1 MYSIESDNIIL
12 FIVLLYRK
20 YFRVICI
27 CIFYILLGCLCKKRF
42 ES

>member
-12 FIVLLYRK
+12 FIVSLYSK
-20 YFRVICI
+20 YFRVICF
-27 CIFYILLGCLCKKRF
+27 FYILLGCLCKKRF

>member
-12 FIVLLYRK
+12 FIVVLYRK
-20 YFRVICI
+20 YFRVICF
-27 CIFYILLGCLCKKRF
+27 FYILLGCLCKKRF